1 MEPSFLLPMGE
12 ALDQEDTDPL
22 SLPDA
27 QMEDINIKTQR
38 AVESVKHA
46 IQNFKR
52 DFYTGYVGNDKGHGP
67 QDLGAMMGF
76 HALFLQTVGYW
87 IGLLDSKPVPAPTF
101 QSGKERRAF
110 AMITKAIQ
118 ELASNPDG
126 RTLIYSLLFHFAQQ
140 HPFDLGQ
147 QENVEDE

>member
-1 MEPSFLLPMGE
+1 MEPSFLLPMGG
-12 ALDQEDTDPL
+12 ALGQEDTDPL

-46 IQNFKR
+46 IQRFKKN
-52 DFYTGYVGNDKGHGP
+52 FYTGYVGNDREHTP

-87 IGLLDSKPVPAPTF
+87 IGLLDNKPVPEPSF
-101 QSGKERRAF
+101 QSGRDERAF
-110 AMITKAIQ
+110 AMITKSIRT
-118 ELASNPDG
+118 LATNPDG
-126 RTLIYSLLFHFAQQ
+126 RTLVYSLLFHFAQQ

-147 QENVEDE
+147 QENVEDD